1 MQKII
6 PHFWYDWE
14 ALEAATLYVSLFEQS
29 SINSTQVLTDTA
41 SANNM
46 IVDFTLAGMNF
57 NAISAGPYFKLNPS
71 ASLMVSCKDKEDL
84 DRLYAALSPGGKV
97 LMPLDIYPF
106 SPWYVWFEDKY
117 GLSWQLI
124 LDEDPLNTPRIRPCL
139 LFGNGVLG
147 KAEEFISACLEI
159 FPSAKKGLVSYYGP
173 GEAQAENS
181 KIKYAELNID
191 GFPLV
196 VMDHGFMDDFTFSE
210 AFSLIVVCKDQAEI
224 DYFWEKLSYVP
235 EAENCGWLKD
245 IFGFSW
251 QIVPAD
257 MNEILF
263 SGTDEEV
270 KRAAEAI
277 LQMKKLDLEKLKE
290 AKFGKT

>member
-6 PHFWYDWE
+6 PHFWYDRE
-14 ALEAATLYVSLFEQS
+14 ALEAATLYVSLFEDS
-29 SINSTQVLTDTA
+29 SINATHVLTDPT
-41 SANNM
+41 SENNM

-57 NAISAGPYFKLNPS
+57 NAISAGPYFKLNS
-71 ASLMVSCKDKEDL
+71 SVSLMVACKDKEDL

-97 LMPLDIYPF
+97 LMPLDVYPF
-106 SPWYVWFEDKY
+106 SPWYVWFEDRY

-124 LDEDPLNTPRIRPCL
+124 LDEDPLTTPRIRPCL
-139 LFGNGVLG
+139 LFGDGVLG
-147 KAEEFISACLEI
+147 KAEEFMSACLEI
-159 FPSAKKGLVSYYGP
+159 FPSSKQGLVSYYGP

-181 KIKYAELNID
+181 KIKFAELNLE

-196 VMDHGFMDDFTFSE
+196 VMDHGFMDDFTFTE
-210 AFSLIVVCKDQAEI
+210 AFSLIVVCKDQEEI
-224 DYFWEKLSYVP
+224 DYYWHKLSHVP

-245 IFGFSW
+245 SLGFSW

-257 MNEILF
+257 LNETLF
-263 SGTDEEV
+263 SGTLEENNRV
-270 KRAAEAI
+270 AEAL

-290 AKFGKT
+290 ARLGKA

>member
-6 PHFWYDWE
+6 PHFWFDTE
-14 ALEAATLYVSLFEQS
+14 ALEAATLYVSLFENS
-29 SINSTQVLTDTA
+29 SINGTQALKDTPSENA
-41 SANNM
+41 M

-57 NAISAGPYFKLNPS
+57 NALNAGPYFKFNPS

-84 DRLYAALSPGGKV
+84 DHLYAALSPGGKV
-97 LMPLDIYPF
+97 LMPLEVYPF

-139 LFGNGVLG
+139 LFGDGVLG

-159 FPSAKKGLVSYYGP
+159 FPSANKGLVSYYEP
-173 GEAQAENS
+173 GEAKAENS
-181 KIKYAELNID
+181 KIKFAELNLE
-191 GFPLV
+191 GFPLI
-196 VMDHGFMDDFTFSE
+196 VMDHGFMDDFTFNE
-210 AFSLIVVCKDQAEI
+210 AFSLIVLCKDQDEI
-224 DYFWEKLSYVP
+224 DYYWDKLSYVP

-245 IFGFSW
+245 IFGVSW

-270 KRAAEAI
+270 KRASDAI
-277 LQMKKLDLEKLKE
+277 LQMKKLDLKKLKE
-290 AKFGKT
+290 IKFGKA

>member
-6 PHFWYDWE
+6 PHFWYDHE
-14 ALEAATLYVSLFEQS
+14 ALEAATLYVSLFEKS
-29 SINSTQVLTDTA
+29 SINSTYVLTDPT

-46 IVDFTLAGMNF
+46 IVDFTLASMNF

-71 ASLMVSCKDKEDL
+71 VSLMVACKDKEDL

-97 LMPLDIYPF
+97 LMPLDVYPF
-106 SPWYVWFEDKY
+106 SPWYVWFEDRY

-139 LFGNGVLG
+139 LFGDGVLG
-147 KAEEFISACLEI
+147 KAEEFISSCLEI
-159 FPSAKKGLVSYYGP
+159 FLSANKGLVSYYGP
-173 GEAQAENS
+173 NEAQAENS
-181 KIKYAELNID
+181 KIKYAELNLD

-196 VMDHGFMDDFTFSE
+196 VMDHGFMDDFTFNE
-210 AFSLIVVCKDQAEI
+210 AFSLIVVCKDQEEI
-224 DYFWEKLSYVP
+224 DYYWEKLSYEP

-290 AKFGKT
+290 SKFSKT

>member
-6 PHFWYDWE
+6 PHFWYDHE
-14 ALEAATLYVSLFEQS
+14 ALEAATLYVSLFEKS
-29 SINSTQVLTDTA
+29 SINSTYVLTDPT

-46 IVDFTLAGMNF
+46 IVDFTLASMNF

-71 ASLMVSCKDKEDL
+71 VSLMVACKDKEDL
-84 DRLYAALSPGGKV
+84 DRLYAALSPDGKV
-97 LMPLDIYPF
+97 LMPLDVYPF
-106 SPWYVWFEDKY
+106 SPWYAWFEDKY

-139 LFGNGVLG
+139 LFGDGVLG

-159 FPSAKKGLVSYYGP
+159 FPSAEKGLVSYYGP
-173 GEAQAENS
+173 GEAQTEMS
-181 KIKYAELNID
+181 KIKYAELNLE

-196 VMDHGFMDDFTFSE
+196 VMDHGFMDDFTFNE
-210 AFSLIVVCKDQAEI
+210 AFSLIVACKDQEEI
-224 DYFWEKLSYVP
+224 DYYWDKLSCVP
-235 EAENCGWLKD
+235 ESENCGWLKD

-263 SGTDEEV
+263 SGTVEENNRV
-270 KRAAEAI
+270 AEAL

-290 AKFGKT
+290 AKLGKA